1 MGELVHVTRTFACQL
16 AETEALVNIAAASV
30 LRDGLDVPVMRILMN
45 VKRAM
50 PPAKAM
56 NA

>member
-1 MGELVHVTRTFACQL
+1 MHVTRTFVYQL

-30 LRDGLDVPVMRILMN
+30 HRDGLGVPVMRILMN
-45 VKRAM
+45 VKRAT